1 MPYKK
6 IEVFGKEI
14 ALGQVFPIDVIV
26 QYDGPPYNR
35 LVIKKPSGQ
44 VFVQLQP
51 RDQVKK

>member
-14 ALGQVFPIDVIV
+14 ALGQAFPIDVIV
-26 QYDGPPYNR
+26 EYDAAFNR
-35 LVIKKPSGQ
+35 LIIKKPSGQ

-51 RDQVKK
+51 RDQIKK